1 MKGGYVLPGKS
12 KRRAAKGKKRA
23 NTRRLSELIKRL
35 QSNKKTRSRSKRR
48 QSRRI

>member
-1 MKGGYVLPGKS
+1 MKGGYDYG

-48 QSRRI
+48 QSRRT